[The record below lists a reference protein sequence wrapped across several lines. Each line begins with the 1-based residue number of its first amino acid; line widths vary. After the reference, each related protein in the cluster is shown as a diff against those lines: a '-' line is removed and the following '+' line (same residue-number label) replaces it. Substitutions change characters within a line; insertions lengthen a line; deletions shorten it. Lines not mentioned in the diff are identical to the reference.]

1 MILADKYHNQRF
13 KNEFEKTKIINTYL
27 DKAPVME
34 YVKNAIQKETNALLK
49 TVYTEGHDERSELI
63 ASCRMGTDYL
73 KIMEKG
79 ILNMIDR
86 CREQVEQVHL

>member
-1 MILADKYHNQRF
+1 
-13 KNEFEKTKIINTYL
+13 
-27 DKAPVME
+27 ME

-49 TVYTEGHDERSELI
+49 TVYAEGHDERSELI

-79 ILNMIDR
+79 ILDMIDR
-86 CREQVEQVHL
+86 CKEQVEQVHL